1 MIGNTNVILKEDKKG
16 EYMQNMNWNYPTNIW
31 FGVDRAKQIQEACN
45 QLNVKNPLIVT
56 DPGLLKTPI
65 IDQINSDLSKKTT
78 VYSEVQG
85 NPTGSNVTNGVKVF
99 LDGNHDGVIA
109 IGGGSGMDAG
119 KGIAFLAH
127 QSLPLWDFE
136 DIGDWW
142 TKADSSVI
150 KPIIAIPTTAGTGS
164 EVGRAGVFLNEDNHK
179 KKIIFHPKMLPEIA
193 ILDPSLTLNLPKG
206 ITAGTGMDALA
217 HCIEAFSSPFYHP
230 MAEGTA
236 VEGLRLV
243 KENIQEVYHNGI
255 NIEARAHMLVA
266 SMMGA
271 AAFQKGLGAIH
282 SITHPVNS
290 LYHTHHGT
298 TNGTVM
304 PFVLNFNR
312 SVIEK
317 KFDRLAKFLNISNG
331 FEGVVNWIIELKKE
345 MEIPETLKEMGV
357 KKGDEV
363 KLAPL
368 AQEDPSTGGNP
379 LEMSEDK
386 FQELILNCI
395 EGNY

>member
-1 MIGNTNVILKEDKKG
+1 
-16 EYMQNMNWNYPTNIW
+16 MNWNYPTTVW
-31 FGVDRAKQIQEACN
+31 FGPDRSQQIQQACDA
-45 QLNVKNPLIVT
+45 LGIKNPLIVT
-56 DPGLLKTPI
+56 DPGLLQTPI
-65 IDQINSDLSKKTT
+65 IDEINSNLSSKTN
-78 VYSEVQG
+78 VYSDVQG

-99 LDGNHDGVIA
+99 LEGNHDGVIA

-127 QSLPLWDFE
+127 QTRPLWDFE

-142 TKADSSVI
+142 TRADSDVI

-164 EVGRAGVFLNEDNHK
+164 EVGRAGVFLNEDSHK
-179 KKIIFHPKMLPEIA
+179 KKIIFHPKMLPQIA
-193 ILDPSLTLNLPKG
+193 ILDPSLTINLPKG

-217 HCIEAFSSPFYHP
+217 HCLEAYSSPFYHP

-236 VEGLRLV
+236 LEGLRLV
-243 KENIQEVYHNGI
+243 KENIQEVYHNGK

-304 PFVLNFNR
+304 PFVLNYNR
-312 SVIEK
+312 STIDD
-317 KFDRLAKFLNISNG
+317 KFLRLANFLDIKGG
-331 FEGVVNWIIELKKE
+331 FDGIVQWVIDLKKE
-345 MEIPETLKEMGV
+345 MEIPETLKDMGV
-357 KKGDEV
+357 QPGDEV

-379 LEMSEDK
+379 LEMTEEK
-386 FQELILNCI
+386 FQELIANCI
-395 EGNY
+395 SGKY

>member
-1 MIGNTNVILKEDKKG
+1 
-16 EYMQNMNWNYPTNIW
+16 MQNMNWNYPTTVW
-31 FGVDRAKQIQEACN
+31 FGPNRSQQIQQACDA
-45 QLNVKNPLIVT
+45 LGVKNPLIVT
-56 DPGLLKTPI
+56 DPGLLQTPI
-65 IDQINSDLSKKTT
+65 IDEINSNLSSKTN
-78 VYSEVQG
+78 VYSDVQG

-99 LDGNHDGVIA
+99 LEGNHDGVIA

-127 QSLPLWDFE
+127 QSRPLWDFE

-142 TKADSSVI
+142 TRADSDVI

-179 KKIIFHPKMLPEIA
+179 KKIIFHPKMLPQIA
-193 ILDPSLTLNLPKG
+193 ILDPSLTINLPKG

-217 HCIEAFSSPFYHP
+217 HCLEAYSSPFYHP

-236 VEGLRLV
+236 LEGLRLV
-243 KENIQEVYHNGI
+243 KENIQEVYHNGK

-266 SMMGA
+266 SMMGS

-304 PFVLNFNR
+304 PFVLNYNR
-312 SVIEK
+312 STIED
-317 KFDRLAKFLNISNG
+317 KFVRLANFLDIKGG
-331 FEGVVNWIIELKKE
+331 FDGIVQWVIDLKKE
-345 MEIPETLKEMGV
+345 MEIPETLKDMGV
-357 KKGDEV
+357 QPGDEV

-379 LEMSEDK
+379 LEMTEEK
-386 FQELILNCI
+386 FQELIANCI
-395 EGNY
+395 SGKY

>member
-1 MIGNTNVILKEDKKG
+1 
-16 EYMQNMNWNYPTNIW
+16 MQNMNWNYPTNVW
-31 FGVDRAKQIQEACN
+31 FGPDRSKQVQQACDV
-45 QLNVKNPLIVT
+45 LGVKNPLIVT
-56 DPGLLKTPI
+56 DPGLLQTPI
-65 IDQINSDLSKKTT
+65 IEEINSNLSSKTNI
-78 VYSEVQG
+78 YSDVQG
-85 NPTGSNVTNGVKVF
+85 NPTGTNVTNGVKVF
-99 LDGNHDGVIA
+99 LEGNHDGVIA

-127 QSLPLWDFE
+127 QSRPLWDFE

-142 TKADSSVI
+142 TRADSDVI

-179 KKIIFHPKMLPEIA
+179 KKIIFHPKMLPQIA

-217 HCIEAFSSPFYHP
+217 HCLEAYSSPFYHP

-236 VEGLRLV
+236 LEGLRLV
-243 KENIQEVYHNGI
+243 KENIQEVYHNGK

-304 PFVLNFNR
+304 PFVLNYNR
-312 SVIEK
+312 STIED
-317 KFDRLAKFLNISNG
+317 KFVRLANFLDIKGG
-331 FEGVVNWIIELKKE
+331 FDGIVQWVIDLKKE
-345 MEIPETLKEMGV
+345 MDIPETLKDMGV
-357 KKGDEV
+357 EPGDEV

-379 LEMSEDK
+379 LEMTEEK

-395 EGNY
+395 SGKY

>member
-1 MIGNTNVILKEDKKG
+1 
-16 EYMQNMNWNYPTNIW
+16 MQNMNWNYPTNVW
-31 FGVDRAKQIQEACN
+31 FGVDRSKEIQKACDT
-45 QLNVKNPLIVT
+45 LGIKNPLIVT
-56 DPGLLKTPI
+56 DPGLLQTSI
-65 IDQINSDLSKKTT
+65 IDEINSGLSSNTQI
-78 VYSEVQG
+78 YSDVQG

-99 LDGNHDGVIA
+99 LEGNHDGVIA

-127 QSLPLWDFE
+127 QSKPLWDFE

-142 TKADSSVI
+142 TRADSSVI

-164 EVGRAGVFLNEDNHK
+164 EVGRAAVFLNEENHK
-179 KKIIFHPKMLPEIA
+179 KKIIFHPKMLPQIA
-193 ILDPSLTLNLPKG
+193 ILDPSLTLNLPKS

-217 HCIEAFSSPFYHP
+217 HCIEAYSSPFYHP

-236 VEGLRLV
+236 LEGLRLV
-243 KENIQEVYHNGI
+243 KENIQEVYHNG
-255 NIEARAHMLVA
+255 NNVEARSHMLVA

-282 SITHPVNS
+282 SVTHPVNS
-290 LYHTHHGT
+290 LYKTHHGT

-304 PFVLNFNR
+304 PFVLNYNR
-312 SVIEK
+312 STIEE
-317 KFDRLAKFLNISNG
+317 KFTRLANFLDIKNG
-331 FEGVVNWIIELKKE
+331 FEGIVDWIIELKKD
-345 MEIPETLKEMGV
+345 MEIPETLKDMGV
-357 KKGDEV
+357 NEGDEI

-368 AQEDPSTGGNP
+368 AQEDPSTGANP
-379 LEMSEDK
+379 LEMTVER

-395 EGNY
+395 SGKY

>member
-1 MIGNTNVILKEDKKG
+1 
-16 EYMQNMNWNYPTNIW
+16 MQNMNWNYPTNIW
-31 FGVDRAKQIQEACN
+31 FGPDRSQQIQQACDA
-45 QLNVKNPLIVT
+45 LGVKSPLIVT
-56 DPGLLKTPI
+56 DPGLLQTSI
-65 IDQINSDLSKKTT
+65 IDEINSNLSSKTNI
-78 VYSEVQG
+78 YSDVQG

-99 LDGNHDGVIA
+99 LEGNHDGVIA

-127 QSLPLWDFE
+127 QTRPLWDFE

-142 TKADSSVI
+142 TRADSDVI

-179 KKIIFHPKMLPEIA
+179 KKIIFHPKMLPQIA
-193 ILDPSLTLNLPKG
+193 ILDPSLTINLPKR

-217 HCIEAFSSPFYHP
+217 HCLEAYSSPFYHP

-236 VEGLRLV
+236 LEGLRLV
-243 KENIQEVYHNGI
+243 KENIQEVYHNGK

-304 PFVLNFNR
+304 PFVLNYNR
-312 SVIEK
+312 STIDD
-317 KFDRLAKFLNISNG
+317 KFVRLANFLDIKGG
-331 FEGVVNWIIELKKE
+331 FDGIVQWVIDLKKE
-345 MEIPETLKEMGV
+345 MEIPETLKDMGV
-357 KKGDEV
+357 QPGDEI

-379 LEMSEDK
+379 LEMTEEK
-386 FQELILNCI
+386 FQELIANCI
-395 EGNY
+395 SGKY

>member
-1 MIGNTNVILKEDKKG
+1 
-16 EYMQNMNWNYPTNIW
+16 MQNMNWNYPTNVW
-31 FGVDRAKQIQEACN
+31 FGVDRSKEIQKACN
-45 QLNVKNPLIVT
+45 TLGIKNPLIVT
-56 DPGLLKTPI
+56 DPGLLQTSI
-65 IDQINSDLSKKTT
+65 IDEINSGLSSNTQI
-78 VYSEVQG
+78 YSDVQG

-99 LDGNHDGVIA
+99 LEGNHDGVIA

-127 QSLPLWDFE
+127 QSRPLWDFE

-142 TKADSSVI
+142 TRADSSVI

-164 EVGRAGVFLNEDNHK
+164 EVGRAAVFLNEENHK
-179 KKIIFHPKMLPEIA
+179 KKIIFHPKMLPQIA
-193 ILDPSLTLNLPKG
+193 ILDPSLTLNLPKS

-217 HCIEAFSSPFYHP
+217 HCIEAYSSPFYHP

-236 VEGLRLV
+236 LEGLRLV
-243 KENIQEVYHNGI
+243 KENIQEVYHNG
-255 NIEARAHMLVA
+255 NNVEARSHMLVA

-290 LYHTHHGT
+290 LYKTHHGT

-304 PFVLNFNR
+304 PFVLNYNR
-312 SVIEK
+312 STIEE
-317 KFDRLAKFLNISNG
+317 KFTRLANFLDIKNG
-331 FEGVVNWIIELKKE
+331 FEGIVDWIIELKKD
-345 MEIPETLKEMGV
+345 MEIPETLKDMGV
-357 KKGDEV
+357 NEGDEI

-368 AQEDPSTGGNP
+368 AQEDPSTGANP
-379 LEMSEDK
+379 LEMTVER

-395 EGNY
+395 AGKY

>member
-1 MIGNTNVILKEDKKG
+1 
-16 EYMQNMNWNYPTNIW
+16 MQNMNWNYPTNVW
-31 FGVDRAKQIQEACN
+31 FGVDRSKEIQKACDT
-45 QLNVKNPLIVT
+45 LGIKNPLIVT
-56 DPGLLKTPI
+56 DPGLLQTSI
-65 IDQINSDLSKKTT
+65 IDEINSGLSSNTQI
-78 VYSEVQG
+78 YSDVQG

-99 LDGNHDGVIA
+99 LEGNHDGVIA

-127 QSLPLWDFE
+127 QSKPLWDFE

-142 TKADSSVI
+142 TRADSSVI

-164 EVGRAGVFLNEDNHK
+164 EVGRAAVFLNEENHK
-179 KKIIFHPKMLPEIA
+179 KKIIFHPKMLPQIA
-193 ILDPSLTLNLPKG
+193 ILDPSLTLNLPKS

-217 HCIEAFSSPFYHP
+217 HCIEAYSSPFYHP

-236 VEGLRLV
+236 LEGLRLV
-243 KENIQEVYHNGI
+243 KENIQEVYHNG
-255 NIEARAHMLVA
+255 NNVEARSHMLVA

-290 LYHTHHGT
+290 LYKTHHGT

-304 PFVLNFNR
+304 PFVLNYNR
-312 SVIEK
+312 STIEE
-317 KFDRLAKFLNISNG
+317 KFTRLANFLDIKNG
-331 FEGVVNWIIELKKE
+331 FEGIVDWIIELKKE
-345 MEIPETLKEMGV
+345 MEIPKTLKDMGV
-357 KKGDEV
+357 NEGDEI

-368 AQEDPSTGGNP
+368 AQEDPSTGANP
-379 LEMSEDK
+379 LEMTVER

-395 EGNY
+395 AGKY

>member
-1 MIGNTNVILKEDKKG
+1 
-16 EYMQNMNWNYPTNIW
+16 MQNMNWNYPTNVW
-31 FGVDRAKQIQEACN
+31 FGVDRSKEIQEACDT
-45 QLNVKNPLIVT
+45 LGITNPLIVT
-56 DPGLLKTPI
+56 DPGLLQTSI
-65 IDQINSDLSKKTT
+65 IDEINSGLSSNTQI
-78 VYSEVQG
+78 YSDVQG

-99 LDGNHDGVIA
+99 LEGNHDGVIA

-127 QSLPLWDFE
+127 QSKPLWDFE

-142 TKADSSVI
+142 TRADSNVI

-164 EVGRAGVFLNEDNHK
+164 EVGRAAVFLNEENHK
-179 KKIIFHPKMLPEIA
+179 KKIIFHPKMLPQIA
-193 ILDPSLTLNLPKG
+193 ILDPSLTLNLPKS

-217 HCIEAFSSPFYHP
+217 HCIEAYSSPFYHP

-236 VEGLRLV
+236 LEGLRLV
-243 KENIQEVYHNGI
+243 KENIQEVYHNG
-255 NIEARAHMLVA
+255 NNVEARSHMLVA

-290 LYHTHHGT
+290 LYKTHHGT

-304 PFVLNFNR
+304 PFVLNYNR
-312 SVIEK
+312 STIEEK
-317 KFDRLAKFLNISNG
+317 YTRLANFLDIKNG
-331 FEGVVNWIIELKKE
+331 FEGIVEWIVELKKE
-345 MEIPETLKEMGV
+345 MKIPETLKDMGV
-357 KKGDEV
+357 NEGDEI

-368 AQEDPSTGGNP
+368 AQEDPSTGANP
-379 LEMSEDK
+379 LEMTVER

-395 EGNY
+395 SGKY

>member
-1 MIGNTNVILKEDKKG
+1 
-16 EYMQNMNWNYPTNIW
+16 MNWNYPTTVW
-31 FGVDRAKQIQEACN
+31 FGPDRSKQAQQACDT
-45 QLNVKNPLIVT
+45 LGIKNPLIVT
-56 DPGLLKTPI
+56 DPGLLQTPI
-65 IDQINSDLSKKTT
+65 IEEINSNLSSKTN
-78 VYSEVQG
+78 VYSDVQG

-99 LDGNHDGVIA
+99 LEGNHDGVIA

-127 QSLPLWDFE
+127 QKRPLWDFE

-142 TKADSSVI
+142 TRADSKVI

-164 EVGRAGVFLNEDNHK
+164 EVGRAGVFLNEENHK
-179 KKIIFHPKMLPEIA
+179 KKIIFHPKMLPQIA
-193 ILDPSLTLNLPKG
+193 ILDPSLTINLPKG

-217 HCIEAFSSPFYHP
+217 HCLEAYSSPFYHP

-236 VEGLRLV
+236 LEGLRLV
-243 KENIQEVYHNGI
+243 KENIQEVFHNGK

-304 PFVLNFNR
+304 PFVLNYNR
-312 SVIEK
+312 SVIED
-317 KFDRLAKFLNISNG
+317 KFVRLANFLDIKGG
-331 FEGVVNWIIELKKE
+331 FDGIVQWVIDLKKE
-345 MEIPETLKEMGV
+345 MEIPETLKDMGV
-357 KKGDEV
+357 QPGDEV

-379 LEMSEDK
+379 LEMTEEK
-386 FQELILNCI
+386 FQELIANCI
-395 EGNY
+395 SGKY

>member
-1 MIGNTNVILKEDKKG
+1 
-16 EYMQNMNWNYPTNIW
+16 MQNMNWNYPTNVW
-31 FGVDRAKQIQEACN
+31 FGVDRSKEIQKACN
-45 QLNVKNPLIVT
+45 TLGIKNPLIVT
-56 DPGLLKTPI
+56 DPGLLQTSI
-65 IDQINSDLSKKTT
+65 IDEINSGLSSNTQI
-78 VYSEVQG
+78 YSDVQG

-99 LDGNHDGVIA
+99 LEGNHDGVIA

-127 QSLPLWDFE
+127 QSKPLWDFE

-142 TKADSSVI
+142 TRADSSVI

-164 EVGRAGVFLNEDNHK
+164 EVGRAAVFLNEENHK
-179 KKIIFHPKMLPEIA
+179 KKIIFHPKMLPQIA
-193 ILDPSLTLNLPKG
+193 ILDPSLTLNLPKS

-217 HCIEAFSSPFYHP
+217 HCIEAYSSPFYHP

-236 VEGLRLV
+236 LEGLRLV
-243 KENIQEVYHNGI
+243 KENIQEVYHNG
-255 NIEARAHMLVA
+255 NNVEARSHMLVA

-282 SITHPVNS
+282 SVTHPVNS
-290 LYHTHHGT
+290 LYKTHHGT

-304 PFVLNFNR
+304 PFVLNYNR
-312 SVIEK
+312 STIEE
-317 KFDRLAKFLNISNG
+317 KFTRLANFLDIKNG
-331 FEGVVNWIIELKKE
+331 FEGIVDWIIELKKE
-345 MEIPETLKEMGV
+345 MEIPETLKDMGV
-357 KKGDEV
+357 NEGDEI

-368 AQEDPSTGGNP
+368 AQEDPSTGANP
-379 LEMSEDK
+379 LEMTVER

-395 EGNY
+395 SGKY

>member
-1 MIGNTNVILKEDKKG
+1 
-16 EYMQNMNWNYPTNIW
+16 MQNMNWNYPTNVW
-31 FGVDRAKQIQEACN
+31 FGPDRSHQIQQACDG
-45 QLNVKNPLIVT
+45 LNIKNPLIVT
-56 DPGLLKTPI
+56 DPGLLQTPI
-65 IDQINSDLSKKTT
+65 IDEINSNLSTKTN
-78 VYSEVQG
+78 VYSDVQG

-99 LDGNHDGVIA
+99 LEGNHDGVIA

-119 KGIAFLAH
+119 KGIAFLSH
-127 QSLPLWDFE
+127 QTRPLWDFE

-142 TKADSSVI
+142 TRADSDVI

-164 EVGRAGVFLNEDNHK
+164 EVGRAGVFLNEDSHK
-179 KKIIFHPKMLPEIA
+179 KKIIFHPKMLPQIA
-193 ILDPSLTLNLPKG
+193 ILDPSLTINLPKG

-217 HCIEAFSSPFYHP
+217 HCLEAYSSPFYHP

-236 VEGLRLV
+236 LEGLRLV
-243 KENIQEVYHNGI
+243 KENIQEVYHNGK

-304 PFVLNFNR
+304 PFVLNYNR
-312 SVIEK
+312 STIDD
-317 KFDRLAKFLNISNG
+317 KFLRLANFLDIKGG
-331 FEGVVNWIIELKKE
+331 FDGIVQWVIDLKKE
-345 MEIPETLKEMGV
+345 MEIPETLKDMGV
-357 KKGDEV
+357 QPGDEV

-379 LEMSEDK
+379 LEMTEEK
-386 FQELILNCI
+386 FQELIANCI
-395 EGNY
+395 SGKY

>member
-1 MIGNTNVILKEDKKG
+1 
-16 EYMQNMNWNYPTNIW
+16 MQNMNWNYPTNVW
-31 FGVDRAKQIQEACN
+31 FGPDRSKQVQQACDV
-45 QLNVKNPLIVT
+45 LGVKNPLIVT
-56 DPGLLKTPI
+56 DPGLLQTPI
-65 IDQINSDLSKKTT
+65 IEEINSNLSSKTNI
-78 VYSEVQG
+78 YSDVQG
-85 NPTGSNVTNGVKVF
+85 NPTGTNVTNGVKVF
-99 LDGNHDGVIA
+99 LEGNHDGVIA

-127 QSLPLWDFE
+127 QSRPLWDFE

-142 TKADSSVI
+142 TRADSDVI

-179 KKIIFHPKMLPEIA
+179 KKIIFHPKMLPQIA
-193 ILDPSLTLNLPKG
+193 ILDPSLTLNLPKS

-217 HCIEAFSSPFYHP
+217 HCLEAYSSPFYHP

-236 VEGLRLV
+236 LEGLRLV
-243 KENIQEVYHNGI
+243 KENIQEVYHNGK

-304 PFVLNFNR
+304 PFVLNYNR
-312 SVIEK
+312 STIED
-317 KFDRLAKFLNISNG
+317 KFVRLASFLDIKGG
-331 FEGVVNWIIELKKE
+331 FDGIVQWVIDLKKE
-345 MEIPETLKEMGV
+345 MEIPETLKDMGV
-357 KKGDEV
+357 EAGDEV

-379 LEMSEDK
+379 LEMTEEK

-395 EGNY
+395 SGKY

>member
-1 MIGNTNVILKEDKKG
+1 
-16 EYMQNMNWNYPTNIW
+16 MQNMNWNYPTTVW
-31 FGVDRAKQIQEACN
+31 FGPNRSQQIQQACDA
-45 QLNVKNPLIVT
+45 LSVKNPLIVT
-56 DPGLLKTPI
+56 DPGLLQTPI
-65 IDQINSDLSKKTT
+65 IDEINSNLSTKTN
-78 VYSEVQG
+78 VYSDVQG

-99 LDGNHDGVIA
+99 LEGNHDGVIA

-127 QSLPLWDFE
+127 QSRPLWDFE

-142 TKADSSVI
+142 TRADSDVI

-179 KKIIFHPKMLPEIA
+179 KKIIFHPKMLPQIA
-193 ILDPSLTLNLPKG
+193 ILDPSLTINLPKG

-217 HCIEAFSSPFYHP
+217 HCLEAYSSPFYHP

-236 VEGLRLV
+236 LEGLRLV
-243 KENIQEVYHNGI
+243 KENIQEVYHNGK

-266 SMMGA
+266 SMMGS

-304 PFVLNFNR
+304 PFVLNYNR
-312 SVIEK
+312 STIED
-317 KFDRLAKFLNISNG
+317 KFVRLASFLDVKGG
-331 FEGVVNWIIELKKE
+331 FDGIVQWVIDLKKE
-345 MEIPETLKEMGV
+345 MEIPETLKDLGV
-357 KKGDEV
+357 QPGDEV

-379 LEMSEDK
+379 LEMTEEK
-386 FQELILNCI
+386 FQELITNCI
-395 EGNY
+395 SGKY

>member
-1 MIGNTNVILKEDKKG
+1 
-16 EYMQNMNWNYPTNIW
+16 MNWNYPTNVW
-31 FGVDRAKQIQEACN
+31 FGVDRSKEIQKACDT
-45 QLNVKNPLIVT
+45 LGIKNPLIVT
-56 DPGLLKTPI
+56 DPGLLQTSI
-65 IDQINSDLSKKTT
+65 IDEINSSLSSNTQI
-78 VYSEVQG
+78 YSDVQG

-99 LDGNHDGVIA
+99 LEGDHDGVIA

-127 QSLPLWDFE
+127 QSRPLWDFE

-142 TKADSSVI
+142 TRADSSVI

-164 EVGRAGVFLNEDNHK
+164 EVGRAAVFLNEENHK
-179 KKIIFHPKMLPEIA
+179 KKIIFHPKMLPQIA
-193 ILDPSLTLNLPKG
+193 ILDPSLTLNLPKS

-217 HCIEAFSSPFYHP
+217 HCIEAYSSPFYHP

-236 VEGLRLV
+236 LEGLRLV
-243 KENIQEVYHNGI
+243 KENIQEVYHNG
-255 NIEARAHMLVA
+255 NNVEARSHMLVA

-282 SITHPVNS
+282 SVTHPVNS
-290 LYHTHHGT
+290 LYKTHHGT

-304 PFVLNFNR
+304 PFVLNYNR
-312 SVIEK
+312 STIEE
-317 KFDRLAKFLNISNG
+317 KFTRLASFLDIKNG
-331 FEGVVNWIIELKKE
+331 FEGIVDWIIELKKE
-345 MEIPETLKEMGV
+345 MEIPETLKDMGV
-357 KKGDEV
+357 NEGDEI

-368 AQEDPSTGGNP
+368 AQEDPSTGANP
-379 LEMSEDK
+379 LEMTVER

-395 EGNY
+395 SGKY

>member
-1 MIGNTNVILKEDKKG
+1 
-16 EYMQNMNWNYPTNIW
+16 MQNMNWNYPTNVW
-31 FGVDRAKQIQEACN
+31 FGPDRSQQIQQACDA
-45 QLNVKNPLIVT
+45 LGVKNPLIVT
-56 DPGLLKTPI
+56 DPGLLQTPI
-65 IDQINSDLSKKTT
+65 IDEINSNLSSKTN
-78 VYSEVQG
+78 VYSDVQG

-99 LDGNHDGVIA
+99 LEGNHDGVIA

-127 QSLPLWDFE
+127 QSRPLWDFE

-142 TKADSSVI
+142 TRADSDVI

-164 EVGRAGVFLNEDNHK
+164 EVGRAGVFLNEENQK
-179 KKIIFHPKMLPEIA
+179 KKIIFHPKMLPQIA
-193 ILDPSLTLNLPKG
+193 ILDPSLTINLPKG

-217 HCIEAFSSPFYHP
+217 HCLEAYSSPFYHP

-236 VEGLRLV
+236 LEGLRLV
-243 KENIQEVYHNGI
+243 KENIQEVYHNGK
-255 NIEARAHMLVA
+255 NIDARAHMLVA

-304 PFVLNFNR
+304 PFVLNYNR
-312 SVIEK
+312 STIED
-317 KFDRLAKFLNISNG
+317 KFVRLANFLDIKGG
-331 FEGVVNWIIELKKE
+331 FDGIVQWVIDLKKE
-345 MEIPETLKEMGV
+345 MEIPETLKDMGV
-357 KKGDEV
+357 QPGDEV

-379 LEMSEDK
+379 LEMTEEK
-386 FQELILNCI
+386 FQELISNCI
-395 EGNY
+395 LGTY

>member
-1 MIGNTNVILKEDKKG
+1 
-16 EYMQNMNWNYPTNIW
+16 MQNMNWNYPTNVW
-31 FGVDRAKQIQEACN
+31 FGVDRSKEIQKACDT
-45 QLNVKNPLIVT
+45 LGIKNPLIVT
-56 DPGLLKTPI
+56 DPGLLQTSI
-65 IDQINSDLSKKTT
+65 IDEINSSLSSNTQI
-78 VYSEVQG
+78 YSDVQG

-99 LDGNHDGVIA
+99 LEGKHDGVIA

-127 QSLPLWDFE
+127 QSRPLWDFE

-142 TKADSSVI
+142 TRADSSVI

-164 EVGRAGVFLNEDNHK
+164 EVGRAAVFLNEENHK
-179 KKIIFHPKMLPEIA
+179 KKIIFHPKMLPQIA
-193 ILDPSLTLNLPKG
+193 ILDPSLTLNLPKS

-217 HCIEAFSSPFYHP
+217 HCIEAYSSPFYHP

-236 VEGLRLV
+236 LEGLRLV
-243 KENIQEVYHNGI
+243 KENIQEVYHNG
-255 NIEARAHMLVA
+255 NNVEARSHMLVA

-282 SITHPVNS
+282 SVTHPVNS
-290 LYHTHHGT
+290 LYKTHHGT

-304 PFVLNFNR
+304 PFVLNYNR
-312 SVIEK
+312 STIEE
-317 KFDRLAKFLNISNG
+317 KFTRLANFLDIKNG
-331 FEGVVNWIIELKKE
+331 FEGIVDWIIELKKD
-345 MEIPETLKEMGV
+345 MEIPETLKDMGV
-357 KKGDEV
+357 NEGDEI

-368 AQEDPSTGGNP
+368 AQEDPSTGANP
-379 LEMSEDK
+379 LEMTVER

-395 EGNY
+395 SGKY

>member
-1 MIGNTNVILKEDKKG
+1 
-16 EYMQNMNWNYPTNIW
+16 MQNMNWNYPTNVW
-31 FGVDRAKQIQEACN
+31 FGVDRSKEIQKACDT
-45 QLNVKNPLIVT
+45 LGIKNPLIVT
-56 DPGLLKTPI
+56 DPGLLQTSI
-65 IDQINSDLSKKTT
+65 IDEINSGLSSNTQI
-78 VYSEVQG
+78 YSDVQG

-99 LDGNHDGVIA
+99 LEGNHDGVIA

-127 QSLPLWDFE
+127 QSKSLWDFE

-142 TKADSSVI
+142 TRADSSVI

-164 EVGRAGVFLNEDNHK
+164 EVGRAAVFLNEENYK
-179 KKIIFHPKMLPEIA
+179 KKIIFHPKMLPQIA
-193 ILDPSLTLNLPKG
+193 ILDPSLTLNLPKS

-217 HCIEAFSSPFYHP
+217 HCIEAYSSPFYHP

-236 VEGLRLV
+236 LEGLRLV
-243 KENIQEVYHNGI
+243 KENIQEVYHNG
-255 NIEARAHMLVA
+255 NNVEARSHMLVA

-290 LYHTHHGT
+290 LYKTHHGT

-304 PFVLNFNR
+304 PFVLNYNR
-312 SVIEK
+312 STIEE
-317 KFDRLAKFLNISNG
+317 KFTRLANFLNIKNG
-331 FEGVVNWIIELKKE
+331 FEGIVDWIIELKKE
-345 MEIPETLKEMGV
+345 MEIPETLKDMGV
-357 KKGDEV
+357 NEGDEI

-368 AQEDPSTGGNP
+368 AQEDPSTGANP
-379 LEMSEDK
+379 LEMTVER

-395 EGNY
+395 SGKY

>member
-1 MIGNTNVILKEDKKG
+1 
-16 EYMQNMNWNYPTNIW
+16 MNWNYPTNVW
-31 FGVDRAKQIQEACN
+31 FGVDRSKEIQKACDT
-45 QLNVKNPLIVT
+45 LGIKNPLIVT
-56 DPGLLKTPI
+56 DPGLLQTSI
-65 IDQINSDLSKKTT
+65 IDEINSGLSSNTQI
-78 VYSEVQG
+78 YSDVQG

-99 LDGNHDGVIA
+99 LEGNHDGVIA

-127 QSLPLWDFE
+127 QSRPLWDFE

-142 TKADSSVI
+142 TRADSSVI

-164 EVGRAGVFLNEDNHK
+164 EVGRAAVFLNEENHK
-179 KKIIFHPKMLPEIA
+179 KKIIFHPKMLPQIA
-193 ILDPSLTLNLPKG
+193 ILDPSLTLNLPKS

-217 HCIEAFSSPFYHP
+217 HCIEAYSSPFYHP

-236 VEGLRLV
+236 LEGLRLV
-243 KENIQEVYHNGI
+243 KENIQEVYHNG
-255 NIEARAHMLVA
+255 NNVEARSHMLVA

-282 SITHPVNS
+282 SVTHPVNS
-290 LYHTHHGT
+290 LYKTHHGT

-304 PFVLNFNR
+304 PFVLNYNRSTIEEKFNR
-312 SVIEK
+312 
-317 KFDRLAKFLNISNG
+317 LANFLDIKNG
-331 FEGVVNWIIELKKE
+331 FEGIVEWIIELKKE
-345 MEIPETLKEMGV
+345 MEIPETLKDMGV
-357 KKGDEV
+357 NEGDEV

-368 AQEDPSTGGNP
+368 AQEDPSTGANP
-379 LEMSEDK
+379 LKMTVER

-395 EGNY
+395 SGKY

>member
-1 MIGNTNVILKEDKKG
+1 
-16 EYMQNMNWNYPTNIW
+16 MQNMNWNYPTNVW
-31 FGVDRAKQIQEACN
+31 FGVDRSKEIQKACDT
-45 QLNVKNPLIVT
+45 LGIKNPLIVT
-56 DPGLLKTPI
+56 DPGLLQTSI
-65 IDQINSDLSKKTT
+65 IDEINSSLSSNTQI
-78 VYSEVQG
+78 YSDVQG

-99 LDGNHDGVIA
+99 LEGNHDGVIA

-127 QSLPLWDFE
+127 QSRPLWDFE

-142 TKADSSVI
+142 TRADSSVI

-164 EVGRAGVFLNEDNHK
+164 EVGRAAVFLNEENYK
-179 KKIIFHPKMLPEIA
+179 KKIIFHPKMLPQIA
-193 ILDPSLTLNLPKG
+193 ILDPSLTLNLPKS

-217 HCIEAFSSPFYHP
+217 HCIEAYSSPFYHP

-236 VEGLRLV
+236 LEGLRLV
-243 KENIQEVYHNGI
+243 KENIQEVYHNG
-255 NIEARAHMLVA
+255 NNVEARSHMLVA

-290 LYHTHHGT
+290 LYKTHHGT

-304 PFVLNFNR
+304 PFVLNYNR
-312 SVIEK
+312 STIEE
-317 KFDRLAKFLNISNG
+317 KFTRLANFLDIKNG
-331 FEGVVNWIIELKKE
+331 FEGIVDWIIELKKD
-345 MEIPETLKEMGV
+345 MEIPETLKDMGV
-357 KKGDEV
+357 NEGDEI

-368 AQEDPSTGGNP
+368 AQEDPSTGANP
-379 LEMSEDK
+379 LEMTVER

-395 EGNY
+395 SGKY

>member
-1 MIGNTNVILKEDKKG
+1 
-16 EYMQNMNWNYPTNIW
+16 MQNMNWNYPTNVW
-31 FGVDRAKQIQEACN
+31 FGVDRSKEIQKACDT
-45 QLNVKNPLIVT
+45 LGIKNPLIVT
-56 DPGLLKTPI
+56 DPGLLQTSI
-65 IDQINSDLSKKTT
+65 IDEINSGLSSNTQIF
-78 VYSEVQG
+78 SDVQG

-99 LDGNHDGVIA
+99 LEGNHDGVIA

-127 QSLPLWDFE
+127 QSRPLWDFE

-142 TKADSSVI
+142 TRADSSVI

-164 EVGRAGVFLNEDNHK
+164 EVGRAAVFLNEENHK
-179 KKIIFHPKMLPEIA
+179 KKIIFHPKMLPQIA

-217 HCIEAFSSPFYHP
+217 HCIEAYSSPFYHP

-236 VEGLRLV
+236 LEGLRLV
-243 KENIQEVYHNGI
+243 KENIQEVYHNG
-255 NIEARAHMLVA
+255 NNVEARSHMLVA

-282 SITHPVNS
+282 SVTHPVNS
-290 LYHTHHGT
+290 LYKTHHGT

-304 PFVLNFNR
+304 PFVLNYNRSTIEEKFNR
-312 SVIEK
+312 
-317 KFDRLAKFLNISNG
+317 LANFLDIKNG
-331 FEGVVNWIIELKKE
+331 FEGIVEWIIELKKE
-345 MEIPETLKEMGV
+345 MEIPETLKDMGV
-357 KKGDEV
+357 NEGDEI

-368 AQEDPSTGGNP
+368 AQEDPSTGANP
-379 LEMSEDK
+379 LEMTVER

-395 EGNY
+395 SGKY

>member
-1 MIGNTNVILKEDKKG
+1 
-16 EYMQNMNWNYPTNIW
+16 MQNMNWNYPTNVW
-31 FGVDRAKQIQEACN
+31 FGVDRSKEIQKACDT
-45 QLNVKNPLIVT
+45 LGIKNPLIVT
-56 DPGLLKTPI
+56 DPGLLQTSI
-65 IDQINSDLSKKTT
+65 IDEINSGLSSNTQI
-78 VYSEVQG
+78 YSDVQG

-99 LDGNHDGVIA
+99 LEGNHDGVIA

-127 QSLPLWDFE
+127 QSRPLWDFE

-142 TKADSSVI
+142 TRADSSVI

-164 EVGRAGVFLNEDNHK
+164 EVGRAAVFLNEENHK
-179 KKIIFHPKMLPEIA
+179 KKIIFHPKMLPQIA
-193 ILDPSLTLNLPKG
+193 ILDPSLTLNLPKS

-217 HCIEAFSSPFYHP
+217 HCIEAYSSPFYHP

-236 VEGLRLV
+236 LEGLRLV
-243 KENIQEVYHNGI
+243 KENIQEVYHNG
-255 NIEARAHMLVA
+255 NNVEARSHMLVA

-290 LYHTHHGT
+290 LYKTHHGT

-304 PFVLNFNR
+304 PFVLNYNR
-312 SVIEK
+312 STIEE
-317 KFDRLAKFLNISNG
+317 KFTRLANFLDIKNG
-331 FEGVVNWIIELKKE
+331 FEGIVDWIIELKKD
-345 MEIPETLKEMGV
+345 MEIPETLKDMGV
-357 KKGDEV
+357 NEGDEI

-368 AQEDPSTGGNP
+368 AQEDPSTGANP
-379 LEMSEDK
+379 LEMTVER

-395 EGNY
+395 AGKY

>member
-1 MIGNTNVILKEDKKG
+1 
-16 EYMQNMNWNYPTNIW
+16 MQNMNWNYPTNVW
-31 FGVDRAKQIQEACN
+31 FGVDRSKEIQEACDT
-45 QLNVKNPLIVT
+45 LGIKNPLIVT
-56 DPGLLKTPI
+56 DPGLLQTSI
-65 IDQINSDLSKKTT
+65 IDEINSGLSSNTQI
-78 VYSEVQG
+78 YSDVQG

-99 LDGNHDGVIA
+99 LEGNHDGVIA

-127 QSLPLWDFE
+127 QSRPLWDFE

-142 TKADSSVI
+142 TRADSSVI

-164 EVGRAGVFLNEDNHK
+164 EVGRAAVFLNEENYK
-179 KKIIFHPKMLPEIA
+179 KKIIFHPKMLPQIA
-193 ILDPSLTLNLPKG
+193 ILDPSLTLNLPKS

-217 HCIEAFSSPFYHP
+217 HCIEAYSSPFYHP

-236 VEGLRLV
+236 LEGLRLV
-243 KENIQEVYHNGI
+243 KENIQEVYHNGK
-255 NIEARAHMLVA
+255 NVEARSHMLVA

-282 SITHPVNS
+282 SVTHPVNS
-290 LYHTHHGT
+290 LYKTHHGT

-304 PFVLNFNR
+304 PFVLNYNR
-312 SVIEK
+312 STIEE
-317 KFDRLAKFLNISNG
+317 KFTRLANFLDIKNG
-331 FEGVVNWIIELKKE
+331 FEGIVDWIIELKKE
-345 MEIPETLKEMGV
+345 MEIPETLKDMGV
-357 KKGDEV
+357 NEGDEI

-368 AQEDPSTGGNP
+368 AQEDTSTGANP
-379 LEMSEDK
+379 LEMTVER

-395 EGNY
+395 SGKY

>member
-1 MIGNTNVILKEDKKG
+1 
-16 EYMQNMNWNYPTNIW
+16 MNWNYPTTVW
-31 FGVDRAKQIQEACN
+31 FGPDRSKQAQQACDT
-45 QLNVKNPLIVT
+45 LGIKNPLIVT
-56 DPGLLKTPI
+56 DPGLLQTPI
-65 IDQINSDLSKKTT
+65 IEEINSNLSSKTN
-78 VYSEVQG
+78 VYSDVQG

-99 LDGNHDGVIA
+99 LEGNHDGVIA

-127 QSLPLWDFE
+127 QKRPLWDFE

-142 TKADSSVI
+142 TRADSKVI

-164 EVGRAGVFLNEDNHK
+164 EVGRAGVFLNEDNQK
-179 KKIIFHPKMLPEIA
+179 KKIIFHPKMLPQIA
-193 ILDPSLTLNLPKG
+193 ILDPSLTINLPKG

-217 HCIEAFSSPFYHP
+217 HCLEAYSSPFYHP

-236 VEGLRLV
+236 LEGLRLV
-243 KENIQEVYHNGI
+243 KENIQEVFHNGK

-304 PFVLNFNR
+304 PFVLNYNR
-312 SVIEK
+312 SVIED
-317 KFDRLAKFLNISNG
+317 KFVRLANFLDIKGG
-331 FEGVVNWIIELKKE
+331 FDGIVQWVIDLKKE
-345 MEIPETLKEMGV
+345 MEIPETLKDMGV
-357 KKGDEV
+357 QLGDEV

-379 LEMSEDK
+379 LEMTEQK
-386 FQELILNCI
+386 FQELIANCI
-395 EGNY
+395 SGKY

>member
-1 MIGNTNVILKEDKKG
+1 
-16 EYMQNMNWNYPTNIW
+16 MQNMNWNYPTNVW
-31 FGVDRAKQIQEACN
+31 FGVDRSKEIQKACDT
-45 QLNVKNPLIVT
+45 LGIKNPLIVT
-56 DPGLLKTPI
+56 DPGLLQTSI
-65 IDQINSDLSKKTT
+65 IDEINSGLSSNTQI
-78 VYSEVQG
+78 YSDVQG

-99 LDGNHDGVIA
+99 LEGNHDGVIA

-127 QSLPLWDFE
+127 QSRPLWDFE

-142 TKADSSVI
+142 TRADSSVI

-164 EVGRAGVFLNEDNHK
+164 EVGRAAVFLNEENHK
-179 KKIIFHPKMLPEIA
+179 KKIIFHPKMLPQIA
-193 ILDPSLTLNLPKG
+193 ILDPSLTLNLPKS

-217 HCIEAFSSPFYHP
+217 HCIEAYSSPFYHP

-236 VEGLRLV
+236 LEGLRLV
-243 KENIQEVYHNGI
+243 KENIQEVYHNG
-255 NIEARAHMLVA
+255 NNVEARSHMLVA

-290 LYHTHHGT
+290 LYKTHHGT

-304 PFVLNFNR
+304 PFVLNYNRSTIEEKFNR
-312 SVIEK
+312 
-317 KFDRLAKFLNISNG
+317 LANFLDIKNG
-331 FEGVVNWIIELKKE
+331 FEGIVDWIIELKKD
-345 MEIPETLKEMGV
+345 MEIPETLKDMGV
-357 KKGDEV
+357 NEGDEI

-368 AQEDPSTGGNP
+368 AQEDPSTGANP
-379 LEMSEDK
+379 LEMTVER

-395 EGNY
+395 SGKY

>member
-1 MIGNTNVILKEDKKG
+1 
-16 EYMQNMNWNYPTNIW
+16 MQNMNWNYPTNIW

-65 IDQINSDLSKKTT
+65 IDQINSDLLKKTT

>member
-1 MIGNTNVILKEDKKG
+1 
-16 EYMQNMNWNYPTNIW
+16 MQNMNWNYPTNVW
-31 FGVDRAKQIQEACN
+31 FGVDRSKEIQKACDT
-45 QLNVKNPLIVT
+45 LGIKNPLIVT
-56 DPGLLKTPI
+56 DPGLLQTSI
-65 IDQINSDLSKKTT
+65 IDEINSGLSSNTQI
-78 VYSEVQG
+78 YSDVQG

-99 LDGNHDGVIA
+99 LEGSHDGVIA

-127 QSLPLWDFE
+127 QSRPLWDFE

-142 TKADSSVI
+142 TRADSSVI

-164 EVGRAGVFLNEDNHK
+164 EVGRAAVFLNEENHK
-179 KKIIFHPKMLPEIA
+179 KKIIFHPKMLPQIA
-193 ILDPSLTLNLPKG
+193 ILDPSLTLNLPKS

-217 HCIEAFSSPFYHP
+217 HCIEAYSSPFYHP

-236 VEGLRLV
+236 LEGLRLV
-243 KENIQEVYHNGI
+243 KENIQEVYHNG
-255 NIEARAHMLVA
+255 NNVEARSHMLVA

-282 SITHPVNS
+282 SVTHPVNS
-290 LYHTHHGT
+290 LYKTHHGT

-304 PFVLNFNR
+304 PFVLNYNR
-312 SVIEK
+312 STIEE
-317 KFDRLAKFLNISNG
+317 KFTRLANFLDIKNG
-331 FEGVVNWIIELKKE
+331 FEGIVDWIIELKKD
-345 MEIPETLKEMGV
+345 MEIPETLKDMGV
-357 KKGDEV
+357 NEGDEI

-368 AQEDPSTGGNP
+368 AQEDPSTGANP
-379 LEMSEDK
+379 LEMTVER

-395 EGNY
+395 SGKY

>member
-1 MIGNTNVILKEDKKG
+1 
-16 EYMQNMNWNYPTNIW
+16 MQNMNWNYPTNIW

-65 IDQINSDLSKKTT
+65 IDQINSELSKKTT

>member
-1 MIGNTNVILKEDKKG
+1 
-16 EYMQNMNWNYPTNIW
+16 MQNMNWNYPTNVW
-31 FGVDRAKQIQEACN
+31 FGVDRSKEIQKACN
-45 QLNVKNPLIVT
+45 TLGIKNPLIVT
-56 DPGLLKTPI
+56 DPGLLETSI
-65 IDQINSDLSKKTT
+65 IDEINSGLSSKTQI
-78 VYSEVQG
+78 YSDVQG

-99 LDGNHDGVIA
+99 LEGNHDGVIA

-127 QSLPLWDFE
+127 QSRPLWDFE

-142 TKADSSVI
+142 TRADSSVI

-164 EVGRAGVFLNEDNHK
+164 EVGRAAVFLNEENHK
-179 KKIIFHPKMLPEIA
+179 KKIIFHPKMLPQIA
-193 ILDPSLTLNLPKG
+193 ILDPSLTLNLPKS

-217 HCIEAFSSPFYHP
+217 HCIEAYSSPFYHP

-236 VEGLRLV
+236 LEGLRLV
-243 KENIQEVYHNGI
+243 KENIQEVYHNG
-255 NIEARAHMLVA
+255 NNVEARAHMLVA

-282 SITHPVNS
+282 SVTHPVNS
-290 LYHTHHGT
+290 LYKTHHGT

-304 PFVLNFNR
+304 PFVLNYNRSTIEEKFNR
-312 SVIEK
+312 
-317 KFDRLAKFLNISNG
+317 LANFLDIKNG
-331 FEGVVNWIIELKKE
+331 FEGIVDWIIELKKD
-345 MEIPETLKEMGV
+345 MEIPETLKDMGV
-357 KKGDEV
+357 NEGDEI

-368 AQEDPSTGGNP
+368 AQEDPSTGANP
-379 LEMSEDK
+379 LEMTVER

-395 EGNY
+395 SGKY

>member
-1 MIGNTNVILKEDKKG
+1 
-16 EYMQNMNWNYPTNIW
+16 MQNMNWNYPTNIW

-56 DPGLLKTPI
+56 DPGLLKTTI

>member
-1 MIGNTNVILKEDKKG
+1 ML
-16 EYMQNMNWNYPTNIW
+16 NMNWNYPTNVW
-31 FGVDRAKQIQEACN
+31 FGVDRSKEIQKACDT
-45 QLNVKNPLIVT
+45 LGIKNPLIVT
-56 DPGLLKTPI
+56 DPGLLQTSI
-65 IDQINSDLSKKTT
+65 IDEINSGLSSNTQI
-78 VYSEVQG
+78 YSDVQG

-99 LDGNHDGVIA
+99 LEGNHDGVIA

-127 QSLPLWDFE
+127 QSKPLWDFE

-142 TKADSSVI
+142 TRADSSVI

-164 EVGRAGVFLNEDNHK
+164 EVGRAAVFLNEENHK
-179 KKIIFHPKMLPEIA
+179 KKIIFHPKMLPQIA
-193 ILDPSLTLNLPKG
+193 ILDPSLTLNLPKS

-217 HCIEAFSSPFYHP
+217 HCIEAYSSPFYHP

-236 VEGLRLV
+236 LEGLRLV
-243 KENIQEVYHNGI
+243 KENIQEVYHNG
-255 NIEARAHMLVA
+255 NNVEARSHMLVA

-290 LYHTHHGT
+290 LYKTHHGT

-304 PFVLNFNR
+304 PFVLNYNR
-312 SVIEK
+312 STIEE
-317 KFDRLAKFLNISNG
+317 KFTRLANFLDIKNG
-331 FEGVVNWIIELKKE
+331 FEGIVDWIIELKKE
-345 MEIPETLKEMGV
+345 MEIPETLKDMGINE
-357 KKGDEV
+357 GDEI

-368 AQEDPSTGGNP
+368 AQEDPSTGANP
-379 LEMSEDK
+379 LEMTVER

-395 EGNY
+395 SGKY